1 MNRNHVK
8 VKGVEFASLKE
19 ASEAYSLP
27 PATVQARIN
36 KLGWSIEEA
45 LGISERKPSKTAP
58 KKIILEGVQYTSI
71 AEAARKLSKDYN
83 KISLRINRGWSTE
96 EAFDFVKRRK
106 NQPIEVTIGDK
117 TYGTISEASNA
128 LGVKTS
134 RVRDRL
140 QMGWSIE
147 EALGISERKISKT
160 APKKIVLKGVEYPS
174 IQAASKKFGIPQFK
188 VYGRM
193 RKGWTI
199 EESLGLK
206 IRKKSKTAPKI
217 ITIDGI
223 NYPNRSEAARAF
235 NLKPNLVNSRLN
247 AGWTPEE
254 AVEIVARNNGHP
266 NAYGVVYLITNRING
281 KKYVGV
287 TMSTLEKRWEKHIKK
302 SRSGRFTK
310 HSLQAA
316 IAEFGQENF
325 DRKIVE
331 TALNQDDLALK
342 EISWVDKEET
352 KYPKGYNLTRGG
364 GGIDTKGEAI
374 TVEGVEY
381 PSIVKAAEA
390 YKLPYSLVITRL
402 KTNNWSVEE
411 SFEID
416 ERSPSNAPKKIIL
429 KGVEYSSLKEAA
441 DEYELCHKKIS
452 DRLIKGWSVEE
463 AFEFVDKDYKGKPKT
478 IIVNNRC
485 YCTLAEAARELGVQA
500 DVVRYRVKAG
510 WTMEEA
516 FNLEQ
521 RVVERPSPANGLQ
534 LTVEGVQYPNIT
546 KAAEAYEL
554 DYNLIYNR
562 LSSGWSVEEA
572 FNLVSKDFRPATSKE
587 ITVKGES
594 FPTIKEAA
602 LHFGLDPAVVRSR
615 LNTLNWPIEKAFELS

>member
-316 IAEFGQENF
+316 IAEF
-325 DRKIVE
+325 
-331 TALNQDDLALK
+331 
-342 EISWVDKEET
+342 
-352 KYPKGYNLTRGG
+352 
-364 GGIDTKGEAI
+364 
-374 TVEGVEY
+374 
-381 PSIVKAAEA
+381 
-390 YKLPYSLVITRL
+390 
-402 KTNNWSVEE
+402 
-411 SFEID
+411 
-416 ERSPSNAPKKIIL
+416 
-429 KGVEYSSLKEAA
+429 
-441 DEYELCHKKIS
+441 
-452 DRLIKGWSVEE
+452 
-463 AFEFVDKDYKGKPKT
+463 
-478 IIVNNRC
+478 
-485 YCTLAEAARELGVQA
+485 
-500 DVVRYRVKAG
+500 
-510 WTMEEA
+510 
-516 FNLEQ
+516 
-521 RVVERPSPANGLQ
+521 
-534 LTVEGVQYPNIT
+534 
-546 KAAEAYEL
+546 
-554 DYNLIYNR
+554 
-562 LSSGWSVEEA
+562 
-572 FNLVSKDFRPATSKE
+572 
-587 ITVKGES
+587 
-594 FPTIKEAA
+594 
-602 LHFGLDPAVVRSR
+602 
-615 LNTLNWPIEKAFELS
+615 